1 MKFGMHRQRKIKMN
15 ISISQIKKEE
25 QERLEIYCHKVS
37 NEITEI
43 VRFVKSRQGQLTGI
57 IEGAQYEIPVSDV
70 FYIEGVDNKV
80 FIYCEKQ
87 VYETRQ
93 KLYELEEALKE
104 KHFLRVS
111 KSVLLSLMKVELIK
125 SSLNGRFTAVLQSGE
140 QIIVSRKYVPE
151 LKKALKGGS
160 L

>member
-1 MKFGMHRQRKIKMN
+1 MIIN
-15 ISISQIKKEE
+15 ISQIEKDEK
-25 QERLEIYCHKVS
+25 ERLEIYCYTVN
-37 NEITEI
+37 NEVTEI
-43 VRFVKSRQGQLTGI
+43 VRFVKSRQGQITGI

-111 KSVLLSLMKVELIK
+111 KSVLLNLMKIESIK
-125 SSLNGRFTAVLQSGE
+125 SSLNGRFTAVLQIGE
-140 QIIVSRKYVPE
+140 QIIISRKYVPE
-151 LKKALKGGS
+151 LKKALKGGN

>member
-1 MKFGMHRQRKIKMN
+1 MIIN
-15 ISISQIKKEE
+15 ISQINKDEK
-25 QERLEIYCHKVS
+25 ERLEIYCHKVS
-37 NEITEI
+37 SEIMEI
-43 VRFVKSRQGQLTGI
+43 VRFVKSIQGQLTGI
-57 IEGAQYEIPVSDV
+57 IEGTQYEIPVSDV
-70 FYIEGVDNKV
+70 FYLEGVDNKV

-111 KSVLLSLMKVELIK
+111 KSVVLNLMKIESIK
-125 SSLNGRFTAVLQSGE
+125 PSLNGRFTAIIQNGE
-140 QIIVSRKYVPE
+140 QVIISRKYVPE
-151 LKKALKGGS
+151 LKKALKGGR

>member
-1 MKFGMHRQRKIKMN
+1 M
-15 ISISQIKKEE
+15 
-25 QERLEIYCHKVS
+25 
-37 NEITEI
+37 
-43 VRFVKSRQGQLTGI
+43 
-57 IEGAQYEIPVSDV
+57 

-93 KLYELEEALKE
+93 KLYELEDALKE

-111 KSVLLSLMKVELIK
+111 KSALVNLMKIK
-125 SSLNGRFTAVLQSGE
+125 SIKPSLNGRFTAVLQNGE

-151 LKKALKGGS
+151 LKKALKGGK

>member
-1 MKFGMHRQRKIKMN
+1 MIIN
-15 ISISQIKKEE
+15 ISQIKKDEK
-25 QERLEIYCHKVS
+25 ERLEIYCHEVN
-37 NEITEI
+37 NEIMEI

-57 IEGAQYEIPVSDV
+57 IEGSQYEIPVSDV

-80 FIYCEKQ
+80 FIYCETQ
-87 VYETRQ
+87 LYETRQ
-93 KLYELEEALKE
+93 KLYELEETLKE

-111 KSVLLSLMKVELIK
+111 KSVLLNLMKIDSIK
-125 SSLNGRFTAVLQSGE
+125 SSLNGRFIAVLQNGE
-140 QIIVSRKYVPE
+140 QVIVSRKYVPE

>member
-1 MKFGMHRQRKIKMN
+1 MIIN
-15 ISISQIKKEE
+15 ISQIKKDEK
-25 QERLEIYCHKVS
+25 ERLEIYCHTIS

-87 VYETRQ
+87 VYEIRQ
-93 KLYELEEALKE
+93 KLYELEKVLKE

-111 KSVLLSLMKVELIK
+111 KSVLLNLMKVESIK
-125 SSLNGRFTAVLQSGE
+125 SSLNGRLTAVLQIGE
-140 QIIVSRKYVPE
+140 QIVISRKYVPE
-151 LKKALKGGS
+151 LKKALKGGN

>member
-1 MKFGMHRQRKIKMN
+1 MIIN
-15 ISISQIKKEE
+15 IFQIKKDEN
-25 QERLEIYCHKVS
+25 ERLEIYCHEIS

-43 VRFVKSRQGQLTGI
+43 VRFVNSMQGQLTGI
-57 IEGAQYEIPVSDV
+57 IEGAQYELPVSDV
-70 FYIEGVDNKV
+70 FYIEGVDNRA

-111 KSVLLSLMKVELIK
+111 KSVLVNLMKVGSIK
-125 SSLNGRFTAVLQSGE
+125 PSLNSRFTAVLQNGE

-151 LKKALKGGS
+151 LKKALKGES

>member
-1 MKFGMHRQRKIKMN
+1 MIIN
-15 ISISQIKKEE
+15 ISQIKKDEK
-25 QERLEIYCHKVS
+25 ERLEIYCHKVT

-43 VRFVKSRQGQLTGI
+43 VRFVKSMQGQITGV

-87 VYETRQ
+87 IYETRQ

-111 KSVLLSLMKVELIK
+111 KSVLLNLMKIESIK
-125 SSLNGRFTAVLQSGE
+125 PSLNSRFTAVIQNGE

-151 LKKALKGGS
+151 LKKALKGGK

>member
-1 MKFGMHRQRKIKMN
+1 MIIN
-15 ISISQIKKEE
+15 ISQISKDEK
-25 QERLEIYCHKVS
+25 ERLDIYCHKVS

-43 VRFVKSRQGQLTGI
+43 VRFVKSIQGQLTGI

-70 FYIEGVDNKV
+70 FYMEGVDNKV

-93 KLYELEEALKE
+93 RLYELEEVLKE

-111 KSVLLSLMKVELIK
+111 KSVLLNLMKVESIK
-125 SSLNGRFTAVLQSGE
+125 ASLNGRFIAVIQRRE
-140 QIIVSRKYVPE
+140 QIIVSRKYAPE
-151 LKKALKGGS
+151 LKKALKGGK

>member
-1 MKFGMHRQRKIKMN
+1 MIIN
-15 ISISQIKKEE
+15 ISQIKKDEK
-25 QERLEIYCHKVS
+25 ERLEIYCHKVS
-37 NEITEI
+37 DEITEI

-70 FYIEGVDNKV
+70 YYIEGVDNRV
-80 FIYCEKQ
+80 FIYREKQ
-87 VYETRQ
+87 VFETHR

-111 KSVLLSLMKVELIK
+111 KSVLLNLMKIK
-125 SSLNGRFTAVLQSGE
+125 SIKPSLNSRFTAVLQNGE

-151 LKKALKGGS
+151 LKKALKGEN